1 MGLNLEASRVERAPW
16 LYKKG
21 TKPRKKGRERESG
34 LL

>member
-1 MGLNLEASRVERAPW
+1 MGLNLEASRVERATW

-21 TKPRKKGRERESG
+21 TKPRKKDREIES